1 MSRCLLHTLKGS
13 RTLCFV
19 QLVCIEQRWLTWFF
33 FFLVLA
39 VAVADCGDGG
49 ESTNSAGSCQLEPR
63 LDRYQEPGDYN
74 TKFVHL
80 DNNNTVQENEFLLS
94 NASVTTV
101 PFTVQ
106 RTTDVGG
113 TLVVKVAFKK
123 KDVVRFVS
131 IWWYLFQFV
140 SYKYV

>member
-1 MSRCLLHTLKGS
+1 M
-13 RTLCFV
+13 
-19 QLVCIEQRWLTWFF
+19 
-33 FFLVLA
+33 
-39 VAVADCGDGG
+39 
-49 ESTNSAGSCQLEPR
+49 
-63 LDRYQEPGDYN
+63 
-74 TKFVHL
+74 
-80 DNNNTVQENEFLLS
+80 S

-131 IWWYLFQFV
+131 IW
-140 SYKYV
+140 

>member
-1 MSRCLLHTLKGS
+1 MWKLLGVFLCVCLSTL
-13 RTLCFV
+13 
-19 QLVCIEQRWLTWFF
+19 IIIA
-33 FFLVLA
+33 LVLHLSASCLIIIA

-74 TKFVHL
+74 TKFVRL
-80 DNNNTVQENEFLLS
+80 DSNNTVQENEFLLS
-94 NASVTTV
+94 NTSVTTV

-131 IWWYLFQFV
+131 IWWYLFDIV